1 MKQNRSFAAVVLFV
15 ILGVGAALACARY
28 RMGANFEAS
37 GIGVSAFV
45 LALVVASAIQVAD
58 QRDGV
63 LVLRLGHFHALKG
76 PELFFMIPVT
86 DAIPYWIDTGVITTG
101 FKAEKTL
108 TKDTVAVDVDADHGV
123 GPGTRQGQ

>member
-76 PELFFMIPVT
+76 PGLFFMIPQIRAR
-86 DAIPYWIDTGVITTG
+86 DRDRSRLDHAPSGRGIQRGMKRTG
-101 FKAEKTL
+101 
-108 TKDTVAVDVDADHGV
+108 
-123 GPGTRQGQ
+123 